1 MTRTGFSLALA
12 GALAAAVAQAQQ
24 PALQWQPMRE
34 AAFHAP
40 SATPTASD
48 DEHKL
53 LARIWLRE
61 LAGAGE
67 MIPGT
72 QYPSAVLIG
81 ALDTGAAHVVFSS
94 YARAGYDQC
103 QQAENGAKVAYSH
116 WVCPLRVART
126 EAGKVSVQDFPGYCM
141 LWGDDEDA
149 PRSRNRVE
157 YAYDARTATLRL
169 RTIEHGKVVPQC
181 NRSLHLRG

>member
-1 MTRTGFSLALA
+1 
-12 GALAAAVAQAQQ
+12 
-24 PALQWQPMRE
+24 
-34 AAFHAP
+34 
-40 SATPTASD
+40 
-48 DEHKL
+48 
-53 LARIWLRE
+53 
-61 LAGAGE
+61 
-67 MIPGT
+67 
-72 QYPSAVLIG
+72 
-81 ALDTGAAHVVFSS
+81 VFSS

-149 PRSRNRVE
+149 PRSSNRVE

-181 NRSLHLRG
+181 NRSLRLQH